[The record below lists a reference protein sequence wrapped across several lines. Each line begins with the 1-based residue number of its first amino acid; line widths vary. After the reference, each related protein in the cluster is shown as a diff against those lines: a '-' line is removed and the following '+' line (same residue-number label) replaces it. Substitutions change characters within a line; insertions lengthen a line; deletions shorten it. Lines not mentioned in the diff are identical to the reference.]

1 MRGSEAGGARP
12 EDDHPL
18 PWVDEGAHGSSPRP
32 EVRLDAVP
40 PPKSPLELVVARY
53 RERVEWTRNVPV
65 ELRVAL
71 YDKGGD
77 LDPGTVPRAV
87 VTRLENV
94 GFEAH
99 TYLHH
104 IVARYDS
111 LAPVTVFS
119 QGHPF
124 DHVHDMHPF
133 LRGLVAGT
141 ERIHGFRWLG
151 FIIDSDDPAGR
162 RLFVPWRKNVDG
174 RELQL
179 DGFCRRLFDEPAKA
193 WSHFHV
199 GAQFAVTDAQIR
211 SRSREFYERALEL
224 ALTFPDAGACFE
236 RVWDR
241 VFDVVGVD
249 PESLDGELCRYLKPI
264 RRIRDAAPGQ
274 APPWHRS

>member
-1 MRGSEAGGARP
+1 MPNAETTVG
-12 EDDHPL
+12 
-18 PWVDEGAHGSSPRP
+18 V
-32 EVRLDAVP
+32 VP
-40 PPKSPLELVVARY
+40 PPDNPIELVVARY
-53 RERVEWTRNVPV
+53 REGVEWTRNVPASM
-65 ELRVAL
+65 RTYL

-77 LDPGTVPRAV
+77 LDPTTVPRAEV
-87 VTRLENV
+87 ARLENV

-104 IVARYDS
+104 ILSRYET
-111 LAPVTVFS
+111 LAPVTVFA

-151 FIIDSDDPAGR
+151 FIIDSDDPLGR
-162 RLFVPWRKNVDG
+162 RLFVPWRKNLDG
-174 RELQL
+174 RELDL
-179 DGFCRRLFDEPAKA
+179 HGFCQRLFGEPAKV

-199 GAQFAVTDAQIR
+199 GAQFAVTSDQIR
-211 SRSREFYERALEL
+211 VRSRAFYEQALEL
-224 ALTFPDAGACFE
+224 AVSFPDGGACFE

-249 PESLDGELCRYLKPI
+249 PATLDGELCRYLKPI
-264 RRIRDAAPGQ
+264 RRLKDAAPGQ